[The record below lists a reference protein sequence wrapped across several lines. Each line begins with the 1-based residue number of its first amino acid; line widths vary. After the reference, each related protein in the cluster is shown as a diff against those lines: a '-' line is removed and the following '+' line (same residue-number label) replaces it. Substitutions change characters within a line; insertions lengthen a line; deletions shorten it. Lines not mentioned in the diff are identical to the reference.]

1 MGINDIIVTICLI
14 VVVLGILSIIGVII
28 YLKGYKDGMKDCGA
42 IIQKTEHIITI
53 PNIPAPWFAPCI
65 IFTGWMFMDYFG
77 LTPSVPFCFLLTM
90 VIALT
95 DAEYLSHNKL

>member
-1 MGINDIIVTICLI
+1 MEINDIIVTICLI
-14 VVVLGILSIIGVII
+14 VAVLGILSIIGVII

-53 PNIPAPWFAPCI
+53 PNNQVPWYSACI
-65 IFTGWMFMDYFG
+65 IFVGWMFMDYFG

-95 DAEYLSHNKL
+95 EFEYLDS